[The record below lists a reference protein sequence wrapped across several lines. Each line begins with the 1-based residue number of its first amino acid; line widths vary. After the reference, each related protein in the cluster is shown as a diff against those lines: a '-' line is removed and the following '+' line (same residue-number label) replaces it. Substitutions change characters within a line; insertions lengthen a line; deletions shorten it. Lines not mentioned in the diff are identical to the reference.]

1 MAEGESPSCKSGHI
15 HSLRLKILWVCVH
28 HTSLL
33 FPKQRKDSGVN
44 TPPAKKQ
51 VNPYMHNKGEQY
63 MFSITVYILRF
74 PRDLA
79 KRQFGAY
86 KVDYKVVLCD
96 H

>member
-44 TPPAKKQ
+44 TPPKKQ
-51 VNPYMHNKGEQY
+51 VNLYMYMKEEEYY
-63 MFSITVYILRF
+63 MFSITVY
-74 PRDLA
+74 
-79 KRQFGAY
+79 
-86 KVDYKVVLCD
+86 VLD
-96 H
+96 IWKKDNLVHTNWPGVTIEKYI